1 MNNWVYGDWKRN
13 RFLLRK
19 DDEFSFS
26 NAGFAVHSRLER
38 DLLVICSGKYLKWH
52 RRDGEKRKRMR
63 LRLDQHGHLRDRK
76 RTLKKAEK
84 DRRETRRVCW
94 KRQKCIKEDISKNA
108 KCYFITL
115 KKY

>member
-1 MNNWVYGDWKRN
+1 M
-13 RFLLRK
+13 LRK

-26 NAGFAVHSRLER
+26 NAGFAVQSRLER

-52 RRDGEKRKRMR
+52 RRHSERRKRVR
-63 LRLDQHGHLRDRK
+63 RRLDQHGYLRDRK

-84 DRRETRRVCW
+84 DRRETRGVCW
-94 KRQKCIKEDISKNA
+94 KRQKRIKEDISKNA
-108 KCYFITL
+108 KCYFTTL